1 MPIILQMKT
10 TFFKILVAVTFAFLF
25 IPSTFAMQNHP
36 FTLQLSLGTSAI
48 FYGDQAV
55 KLQRETNFPSE
66 STRFGMQG
74 EVGTSFFLDEYIAF
88 DLGSILGFDWFK
100 YAQEGTYKNSM
111 FLLSY
116 DFFLG
121 CRIYPFLEGFCFGID
136 YITGGYHNFFMLQA
150 VKSNLIG
157 DWSNGFRIVAEY
169 NVLNNRIGWSPA
181 FGIYWQNMARNG
193 GWDNTVSVY
202 ARAQLR

>member
-1 MPIILQMKT
+1 MIQN
-10 TFFKILVAVTFAFLF
+10 AF
-25 IPSTFAMQNHP
+25 SMQEHP

-48 FYGDQAV
+48 FYGDQSV
-55 KLQRETNFPSE
+55 KEQRETNFPS
-66 STRFGMQG
+66 SSSRFVMNG
-74 EVGTSFFLDEYIAF
+74 EVGTSFFLDEYIAL

-100 YAQEGTYKNSM
+100 YAPSGTYKNSM

-121 CRIYPFLEGFCFGID
+121 CRIYPLLEGFCFGID
-136 YITGGYHNFFMLQA
+136 YITGGFHNFLKLDG
-150 VKSNLIG
+150 VKYNLIG

-169 NVLNNRIGWSPA
+169 NILNNRIGWSPA
-181 FGIYWQNMARNG
+181 VGVYWQNMARNG
-193 GWDNTVSVY
+193 GWDNTVAVY